1 MRQKTSKQTVP
12 ECLIDGYVTLLKNC
26 SKVGDPGRNAG
37 IYRRD
42 TLAKLEQ
49 TDPQLYNA
57 VIKRLGD
64 K

>member
-1 MRQKTSKQTVP
+1 MSAKKQKVN
-12 ECLIDGYVTLLKNC
+12 EALIDGYVAMLKNC
-26 SKVGDPGRNAG
+26 SKEGQPGRCSG

-42 TLAKLEQ
+42 TLAKLEA

>member
-1 MRQKTSKQTVP
+1 MSSKKQTVN
-12 ECLIDGYVTLLKNC
+12 EALVDGYYTMLKNC
-26 SKVGDPGRNAG
+26 SKLGDPGRNAG

-49 TDPQLYNA
+49 SDPQLYNA